1 MTTTLILS
9 VIGPDRPGLVESVA
23 AVVAGHGGN
32 WLESRMARLGGQFAG
47 IVRIELPRDRE
58 SALRE
63 ALRTGAARGVSVTV
77 AAAEPGAGRN
87 AGEPGTVRARLSLV
101 GHDRPGIVRQVTA
114 VLAAH
119 GVNVEDFSSGTESA
133 PMSGDRLFRATA
145 LVSLPLRTD
154 HAALRRA
161 LEEIAEDLMVDVDLS
176 AVEGT

>member
-1 MTTTLILS
+1 MSSTLILS

-23 AVVAGHGGN
+23 AVVSAHGGN

-47 IVRIELPRDRE
+47 IVRIELPSDRE

-63 ALRTGAARGVSVTV
+63 ALRAGAARGVSVTV
-77 AAAEPGAGRN
+77 AAAEPDMGRN
-87 AGEPGTVRARLSLV
+87 AVEAGVVRTRLSLV

-119 GVNVEDFSSGTESA
+119 GANVEDFSSGTESA
-133 PMSGDRLFRATA
+133 PMTGDRLFRAMA
-145 LVSLPLRTD
+145 LVALPPRTD

-161 LEEIAEDLMVDVDLS
+161 LEEIAEDLMVDVDLR
-176 AVEGT
+176 AVEGP